1 MPEPAD
7 DMAQD
12 LALGFDYGKRRM
24 GIAVGNAIVG
34 TAKALQALEHIAGQP
49 DWERLDALVDQWGVG
64 IFVVGLPLD
73 KDGTNQKMTNRAR
86 NFSEELW
93 GRYKRPVHL
102 MDERYS
108 TIEARERL
116 AAARASGSRGKRLA
130 KGDSDAMAAQ
140 VILERWL
147 QNDIKDT
154 V

>member
-108 TIEARERL
+108 TIEASSTFFHIREVVTER
-116 AAARASGSRGKRLA
+116 RN
-130 KGDSDAMAAQ
+130 SDIIQSDYLCRVPSALGYESSSTGGA
-140 VILERWL
+140 
-147 QNDIKDT
+147 
-154 V
+154 